1 MLNRT
6 ELLELIADGESSTV
20 AFLRDEVSAETL
32 AKTIVALSNSRGGH
46 VLLGVEDDGTVSGV
60 RRTDLEH
67 WVVDT
72 VFAHHVHPAIDPF
85 YQQIRTDGGRRV
97 AVISLTEGTA
107 KPYVVRSQGHE
118 DIYFRVGST
127 SRLATREQ
135 QARLFQAGGML
146 RVDLQPVPRST
157 FEDLSLERLAVHLT
171 SVLRDDSPPR
181 NDEEWHK
188 RLCDLDIMVEQGSGL
203 PVCTIGGLV
212 LFGRRPRRFL
222 RHAGIRWMAFDGLEM
237 SFRALDDRRID
248 GPLVALKRET
258 PDGNWETLA
267 PGIVESVESAIQP
280 FISEGSATVD
290 ESRSRSRS
298 WHYPPAAVREAI
310 LNALV
315 HRDWTRFEEVQVVR
329 YADRLEILSPGA
341 LHGSMTVEK
350 MIRGRRLPRNPMI
363 AAVLQ
368 RYGNIDSRRMGV
380 RNKIVP
386 PVTELSGRAPV
397 FRATEDDFRVTMFRK
412 PSAD

>member
-1 MLNRT
+1 MLNRI
-6 ELLELIADGESSTV
+6 EVLELIAAGESSTV
-20 AFLRDEVSAETL
+20 EFLRDEVSPETL

-85 YQQIRTDGGRRV
+85 YQPIRTDDERRV

-107 KPYVVRSQGHE
+107 KPYVLRSQGHE

-181 NDEEWHK
+181 NEEEWHK
-188 RLCDLDIMVEQGSGL
+188 RLCDLDIMVEQGSGP

-248 GPLVALKRET
+248 GPLVALKQER
-258 PDGNWETLA
+258 PDGKWETLA
-267 PGIVESVESAIQP
+267 PGIVESVESAMQP
-280 FISEGSATVD
+280 FVTEGSAAAD

-350 MIRGRRLPRNPMI
+350 MIGGRRLPRNPMI
-363 AAVLQ
+363 ARVLQ
-368 RYGNIDSRRMGV
+368 RYGNVDSCRMGV
-380 RNKIVP
+380 RDKIVP

-412 PSAD
+412 LSAD

>member
-1 MLNRT
+1 MLNKT
-6 ELLELIADGESSTV
+6 ELSELIADGESSTV
-20 AFLRDEVSAETL
+20 EFMPDEVSPETL
-32 AKTIVALSNSRGGH
+32 AKAIVALSNSRGGH
-46 VLLGVEDDGTVSGV
+46 VLLGVEDDGTVCGV
-60 RRTDLEH
+60 RHGDLEH
-67 WVVDT
+67 WVIDT
-72 VFAHHVHPAIDPF
+72 VFAHHVHPAIDPS
-85 YQQIRTDGGRRV
+85 YQQIRTDDGRHV
-97 AVISLTEGTA
+97 AVISLTEGTT

-157 FEDLSLERLAVHLT
+157 FEDLSMERLVVHLT

-188 RLCDLDIMVEQGSGL
+188 RLCDLDIMVEHGSGP

-212 LFGRRPRRFL
+212 LFGHRPRRFL
-222 RHAGIRWMAFDGLEM
+222 RHAGVRWMAFDGVEM
-237 SFRALDDRRID
+237 SYRALDDRRID
-248 GPLVALKRET
+248 GPLIPLKREG

-267 PGIVESVESAIQP
+267 PGIVESVESAMQP
-280 FISEGSATVD
+280 FVSEESATVD
-290 ESRSRSRS
+290 ESWSGSRS
-298 WHYPPAAVREAI
+298 WHYTPAAVREAL
-310 LNALV
+310 LNALA

-350 MIRGRRLPRNPMI
+350 MIGGRRSLRNSMI
-363 AAVLQ
+363 AGVLQ
-368 RYGNIDSRRMGV
+368 CYGNVDSRRMGV

-412 PSAD
+412 LSAD